1 LSLDS
6 YNDEFASF
14 QLAIYCMIFCYFAE
28 YRNVYGQCSM
38 PFSQPG
44 LYDSSSFVL
53 IGLKPKINIKNYSFP
68 PMSRMAGIY
77 LDCCTVDAS

>member
-1 LSLDS
+1 
-6 YNDEFASF
+6 
-14 QLAIYCMIFCYFAE
+14 
-28 YRNVYGQCSM
+28 M

-68 PMSRMAGIY
+68 STSGMAGIH
-77 LDCCTVDAS
+77 LDCCTVGAS